1 MSREVFAAVA
11 ARRRLAVAVVVVV
24 YCRIVQLLLLLLLQR
39 CRCRQCRR
47 KLVLRA
53 SGPAK
58 RSSEE
63 RALHSAPHT
72 PATAAAA
79 AAAAAW
85 WRNLATRMLD
95 VTT

>member
-24 YCRIVQLLLLLLLQR
+24 VYCRIVQLLLLLQR